1 MNPDPVTL
9 NITCDPVPETIV
21 RVTGYAEDS
30 YRSRNLNLI
39 LTSVTQPVTV
49 PRILEPVVVARVVLP
64 T

>member
-39 LTSVTQPVTV
+39 LTSVTQPVT
-49 PRILEPVVVARVVLP
+49 
-64 T
+64 